1 MSRDQ
6 QRSPPLGLSS
16 WHDYDEALIER
27 GCAILDLGSL
37 VSWREE
43 LDAMNAE
50 KLGRPFEFPNSYISF
65 LAFVKIGFDLP
76 YRTLEGITRELE
88 EWVRFVEEMHYTH
101 MRRRILGS
109 MKGKKPSEII
119 DADAADAADGTEPM
133 TVIADSTGL
142 SVSNKGSYI
151 EDKWKKDKRKYVK
164 LHILA
169 DKKTGKIKGF
179 RVTSEKTAD
188 TKKFVPMVKEVA
200 KKKRV
205 AKVYADAAYDARKN
219 FNLLKKI
226 GAEPAIK
233 LRKNAS
239 LKLMGSRARRDEAII
254 LDALGCEGWKS
265 VKDYG
270 KRWLVEITFSAFK
283 RVPGETLRARTFLG
297 QRAEASLKVMLYN
310 RFLSIRPP

>member
-1 MSRDQ
+1 MGMQ
-6 QRSPPLGLSS
+6 S

-37 VSWREE
+37 TSWREE
-43 LDAMNAE
+43 LQAMNAE

-65 LAFVKIGFDLP
+65 LSFVKVGFDIP

-88 EWVRFVEEMHYTH
+88 EYVKFVEEMHYTH
-101 MRRRILGS
+101 MRRRILDS

-119 DADAADAADGTEPM
+119 GADDADGDEPM
-133 TVIADSTGL
+133 TIIADSTGL

-151 EDKWKKDKRKYVK
+151 EDMWKKEKRKYVK

-179 RVTSEKTAD
+179 RVTSEKTGD
-188 TKKFVPMVKEVA
+188 NKKFVPMVKEVS
-200 KKKRV
+200 KKRKV
-205 AKVYADAAYDARKN
+205 AKAYADAAYDARKN
-219 FNLLKKI
+219 FNLLDEI

-239 LKLMGSRARRDEAII
+239 FKLMGSRARRDEAML
-254 LDALGCEGWKS
+254 LDALGYEGWKS

-270 KRWLVEITFSAFK
+270 KRWLVEVTFSAFK
-283 RVPGETLRARTFLG
+283 RVLGETLRSRRFLS
-297 QRAEASLKVMLYN
+297 QKAEASLKVMLYN
-310 RFLSIRPP
+310 RFLSIRP

>member
-1 MSRDQ
+1 MI
-6 QRSPPLGLSS
+6 PLGMRS

-50 KLGRPFEFPNSYISF
+50 KLGRPYEFPNSYISF
-65 LAFVKIGFDLP
+65 LSFVKVGFDIP

-119 DADAADAADGTEPM
+119 GAEDVADGDEPM
-133 TVIADSTGL
+133 TVIADSSGL

-151 EDKWKKDKRKYVK
+151 EDKWKKEKRKYVK

-179 RVTSEKTAD
+179 RITSEKTGDNA
-188 TKKFVPMVKEVA
+188 KFVPMVKEVS
-200 KKKRV
+200 KKRKV

-219 FNLLKKI
+219 FNLLRAI

-239 LKLMGSRARRDEAII
+239 LKLMGSRARRDEAIM
-254 LDALGCEGWKS
+254 LDALGYEGWKS

-270 KRWLVEITFSAFK
+270 KRWLVEIAFSAFK
-283 RVPGETLRARTFLG
+283 RVLGETLRARRFVS
-297 QRAEASLKVMLYN
+297 QKAEASLKVMLYN
-310 RFLSIRPP
+310 RFLSIRP

>member
-1 MSRDQ
+1 MI
-6 QRSPPLGLSS
+6 PLGMQS

-43 LDAMNAE
+43 LDTMNSS
-50 KLGRPFEFPNSYISF
+50 KLGRPYEFPNSYISF
-65 LAFVKIGFDLP
+65 LGFVKVGFDIP
-76 YRTLEGITRELE
+76 YRTLEGITRELSE
-88 EWVRFVEEMHYTH
+88 YVRFVEEMHYTH
-101 MRRRILGS
+101 MRRRILRS

-119 DADAADAADGTEPM
+119 GADADGDESM
-133 TVIADSTGL
+133 TIIADSTGL

-151 EDKWKKDKRKYVK
+151 EDVWKKEKRKYVK

-179 RVTSEKTAD
+179 RITGEKTGDA
-188 TKKFVPMVKEVA
+188 KKFVPLVKEVS
-200 KKKRV
+200 KKRRV
-205 AKVYADAAYDARKN
+205 AKVYADAAYDARSN
-219 FNLLKKI
+219 FNLLKEI

-233 LRKNAS
+233 LRKNATF
-239 LKLMGSRARRDEAII
+239 KLMGSRARRDEAML
-254 LDALGCEGWKS
+254 LDALGYEGWKS

-283 RVPGETLRARTFLG
+283 RVLGETLRARRFLS
-297 QRAEASLKVMLYN
+297 QKVEASLKVMLYN
-310 RFLSIRPP
+310 TFLSIRP